1 MVNHVSKHKKQQ
13 PRRDHREN
21 TMKRVH
27 ETKVMRND
35 KTAGA
40 NRKQYTP
47 GHKYQRTP
55 RDASRRR
62 FACVSRTTLASVGF
76 HFL

>member
-1 MVNHVSKHKKQQ
+1 
-13 PRRDHREN
+13 
-21 TMKRVH
+21 MKRVH